1 MEFNNTTYNYG
12 SRRTVVQG
20 KKGMVATSQPLASQ
34 AGLDILK
41 KGGNAVDSAVAT
53 AACLTV
59 VEPTSNGIGGDAF
72 AIISFEGKLIGLN
85 ASGPSPE
92 LLSLNELKKRELYE
106 IPKFGLTPVTV
117 PGVPKAWAEL
127 IEKYG
132 KLSLIEV
139 LEPAIRY
146 AEEGYPISAT
156 VSQLWNKGYEKFK
169 KETEGK

>member
-41 KGGNAVDSAVAT
+41 KGGNAVDAAVAT

-92 LLSLNELKKRELYE
+92 LLSLNELKK
-106 IPKFGLTPVTV
+106 
-117 PGVPKAWAEL
+117 
-127 IEKYG
+127 
-132 KLSLIEV
+132 
-139 LEPAIRY
+139 
-146 AEEGYPISAT
+146 EGYMKYRN
-156 VSQLWNKGYEKFK
+156 LD
-169 KETEGK
+169 